1 MLLISKNSFGQ
12 TNEISSLRGI
22 ADSLVVVDTATI
34 REATIKLLEREE
46 LKEIVAQQDTI
57 INNKDKIIQEY
68 TSYNIYLA
76 DENLKLKDSYNEVEE
91 VNKKLQ
97 KSINRKNTGL
107 WILGTTTATSI
118 IINIL
123 FIFGTYGK

>member
-57 INNKDKIIQEY
+57 IDNKDKIIQEY

-91 VNKKLQ
+91 VNEKLQ